1 MENKIL
7 WVPETWKGIKALTM
21 IFLFAPHG
29 KQLTSFQKRSKI
41 FIKTCKNLVPVCSKG
56 RRFPCPTAG
65 MMRTREVIGP
75 SHPRLPC
82 YRNSLRE
89 AGYQTL
95 WLCASFPPWRCNS
108 ICLLQALV
116 ATLLQGYTWTGNW
129 LTSGTGAE
137 CPQHN
142 LPSESILPRSFSMKR
157 LFVWSWFFF
166 IHISPCSLQL
176 TM

>member
-7 WVPETWKGIKALTM
+7 WVPETWKGIKVLTM

-29 KQLTSFQKRSKI
+29 EQLTSFQKQSKI
-41 FIKTCKNLVPVCSKG
+41 FIKTCKNFVPVCSKG

-75 SHPRLPC
+75 SHPMLPC

-89 AGYQTL
+89 AGYDIVA
-95 WLCASFPPWRCNS
+95 LCFISPLKVQQYLPPPSTGC
-108 ICLLQALV
+108 
-116 ATLLQGYTWTGNW
+116 TLLQGYTWTGNW

-137 CPQHN
+137 CPQRN

-166 IHISPCSLQL
+166 FNL